1 MCPHSVEDSKKL
13 ATVSTSS
20 ISHLEL
26 AISSSSADVAF
37 KTIILS
43 SKLPHALERI
53 ALCLL
58 VRLGGQW
65 VPACLY
71 SR

>member
-1 MCPHSVEDSKKL
+1 MCPHSVEDSKIL
-13 ATVSTSS
+13 ARVSTSS
-20 ISHLEL
+20 ISHLEP
-26 AISSSSADVAF
+26 AISSADVAF